1 MSKQARTSVKE
12 FSLNYIKQYIVE
24 NNLAPGDKLPS
35 TAALRGMMGVSLT
48 SLREALGVLAAQGMI
63 EIVNGSG
70 LFVRSQDLNIVVS
83 SNVRE
88 NAQRLLE
95 IFQVRKMI
103 ERQIIENAVLYA
115 DPEAV
120 AEARACSDRLVKLF
134 EKGLSTA
141 QEDINFHAKFNRLGG
156 NSLLEQLAV
165 SVMDAFYS
173 IHPQDKGFN
182 VIYDDTVP
190 YHKRVMESIVKK
202 DATTAIQYNNEML
215 DCICARVARL
225 DWLARENAQR

>member
-1 MSKQARTSVKE
+1 MPEQTHASVKE
-12 FSLNYIKQYIVE
+12 FCLNYLKQYIAE
-24 NNLAPGDKLPS
+24 NSLAPGDKLPS

-48 SLREALGVLAAQGMI
+48 SLREALSVLAAQGLI

-70 LFVRSQDLNIVVS
+70 IFVRSASLDIAVS
-83 SNVRE
+83 SDVRE

-120 AEARACSDRLVKLF
+120 REARACAGQLVQLF

-141 QEDINFHAKFNRLGG
+141 QEDKNFHAKFNRLGG
-156 NSLLEQLAV
+156 NALLEQLAV
-165 SVMDAFYS
+165 SVMDSFYS
-173 IHPQDKGFN
+173 IYPHDKGFN

-190 YHKRVMESIVKK
+190 YHKRVMDAIARK
-202 DATTAIQYNNEML
+202 DPATAIQNNNEML

-225 DWLARENAQR
+225 DRLARESAQR